1 MQTLSSFGLN
11 KHEDFEFSS
20 LIQIP
25 PEPFKMYKWKML
37 NSFIPRMEVQL
48 TEHCNLNCAN
58 CFNNCPVAEP
68 SFLNIEQFELDF
80 AKLSKLTSGRIG
92 IISLTGGEPLLNPD
106 IVKVM
111 QIARNNFPN
120 TEIRIIT
127 NGILLT
133 KMKEDFWIACKNNEI
148 PITISQ
154 YPIKLD
160 TDKISQTAEKYA
172 VDVFWNATMEVDNTR
187 IFAVRKYDMNG
198 KQDIYESYEKC
209 SLKKCTFIEDGKI
222 YLCQQ
227 IYNSK
232 ILEKAFNIKFSI
244 SNEDFLDL
252 DKIKNIQEILDFISH
267 PSPFCRYCYVNCKA
281 MQWRTSE
288 KKKEEW
294 IL

>member
-25 PEPFKMYKWKML
+25 PEPFKMYKWKIL
-37 NSFIPRMEVQL
+37 KSFIPQMEVQL
-48 TEHCNLNCAN
+48 TEHCNLNCAH
-58 CFNNCPVAEP
+58 CLNNCPVAEP
-68 SFLNIEQFELDF
+68 NFLNIEQFELDF
-80 AKLSKLTSGRIG
+80 AKLSKLTSERIG
-92 IISLTGGEPLLNPD
+92 VISLTGGEPLLNPD
-106 IVKVM
+106 IIKIM
-111 QIARNNFPN
+111 QIARRNFPN

-133 KMKEDFWIACKNNEI
+133 KMKEDFWVACKNNEI

-160 TDKISQTAEKYA
+160 LDKISQVAEKYA
-172 VDVFWNATMEVDNTR
+172 ADVFWNTTIEVDNVRT
-187 IFAVRKYDMNG
+187 FAVKKYDMAG
-198 KQDIYESYEKC
+198 KQDIQESYKKC
-209 SLKKCTFIEDGKI
+209 YLKKCTFIQNGKI

-232 ILEKAFNIKFSI
+232 ILEKAFDVNFSI

-252 DKIKNIQEILDFISH
+252 NRIKNIQEILDFISH
-267 PSPFCRYCYVNCKA
+267 PSPFCRYCYMSCKGVP
-281 MQWRTSE
+281 WKISE